1 MSTPLPPNAD
11 VKPAAP
17 PKIKRRL
24 PIDDRYLAPILITC
38 ILAVGH
44 LEFGILEL
52 YPIPAAVSQYTFG
65 LLESYSPTFIA
76 IIASILMELVL
87 GRLVT
92 GKLPHLASA
101 YISGISVGI
110 IVRGPNLWPYILCS
124 VIAIVSKYAIRLRGR
139 HIWNPSNF
147 SISVLIFLAPAAV
160 TTLAFQVSNQ
170 IWPIL
175 LIWLLGSLI
184 LYRLGRL
191 HITVTY
197 VAAFLVLSFVRSAI
211 TGHSWWAEVGPLTGA
226 VYQLF
231 IFFMITDPKTT
242 TLTKFRQCVVAVLVA
257 VVETEFR
264 LAGDTGVQSYLA
276 GVFGPGFARL
286 FGMLGELGVHAPYY
300 ALFVVGPISNL
311 IEIIFLPAPK
321 RFKPVPVT
329 LPPSGA
335 PTIGLQSGESKPAA
349 DTRLTG
355 ERRQ

>member
-1 MSTPLPPNAD
+1 MSTPLQPTPD
-11 VKPAAP
+11 TKPAGP
-17 PKIKRRL
+17 PRKKWRL

-52 YPIPAAVSQYTFG
+52 YPTPAPVSQYTFG
-65 LLESYSPTFIA
+65 LLETYSPTFIA
-76 IIASILMELVL
+76 IIAAILMELVL

-92 GKLPHLASA
+92 GKWPHLASA

-110 IVRGPNLWPYILCS
+110 IVRGQNLWPYILCS
-124 VIAIVSKYAIRLRGR
+124 VIAIVSKYAIRVRGR

-175 LIWLLGSLI
+175 LIWVLGSLI

-191 HITVTY
+191 HITLTY
-197 VAAFLVLSFVRSAI
+197 VAAFLLLTFLRSAV
-211 TGHSWWAEVGPLTGA
+211 TGHDWWTSVGPLTGA

-257 VVETEFR
+257 VVETLFR

-276 GVFGPGFARL
+276 GVFGPGFERL
-286 FGMLGELGVHAPYY
+286 YGVLGELGVHAPYY

-311 IEIIFLPAPK
+311 IEIFFLPAPK

-329 LPPSGA
+329 LPPHTA
-335 PTIGLQSGESKPAA
+335 PAIGLPSAKPQP

-355 ERRQ
+355 ERRP